1 LTRFGGSFF
10 ALEKPSLKGYFRVG
24 ISPSKKGLD
33 LVQYCHYITYSL
45 GVNVASTPERKV
57 KEKVVTVLKQHGAYY
72 FFPATYGLGRAGI
85 PDIIACHCGR
95 FVAIECKAGKGTT
108 TALQVR
114 ELDRIRRAGGIAM
127 VINETNIDLVHE
139 NLTHI
144 KDREN
149 EIDRLL
155 VKASAGG

>member
-1 LTRFGGSFF
+1 M
-10 ALEKPSLKGYFRVG
+10 
-24 ISPSKKGLD
+24 
-33 LVQYCHYITYSL
+33 
-45 GVNVASTPERKV
+45 ASTPERKV
-57 KEKVVTVLKQHGAYY
+57 KEKVVTVLKQYGAYY

-85 PDIIACHCGR
+85 PDIIACRHG
-95 FVAIECKAGKGTT
+95 FFIAIECKAGKGTT
-108 TALQVR
+108 TALQIR

-155 VKASAGG
+155 VKATAS

>member
-1 LTRFGGSFF
+1 M
-10 ALEKPSLKGYFRVG
+10 
-24 ISPSKKGLD
+24 
-33 LVQYCHYITYSL
+33 
-45 GVNVASTPERKV
+45 ASTPERKV

-72 FFPATYGLGRAGI
+72 FFPATYGLGRAGV
-85 PDIIACHCGR
+85 PDIIACHCGC

-108 TALQVR
+108 TALQER
-114 ELDRIRRAGGIAM
+114 ELARIRDAGGVAL

-149 EIDRLL
+149 EIAKQI
-155 VKASAGG
+155 VKVSASA